1 MPRMVFLSLFLLVSC
16 IEGANQSHML
26 AERSVVE
33 LSAFQSIINQ
43 RDFQSEKDLIHNEDV
58 SIINADYP
66 VEIWLYRNNK
76 YYYDLPNLGSGIGE
90 WSYKN
95 GLLHLENIH
104 HVKTIN
110 FNIEMNY
117 EVFYSK
123 EKELK
128 VFFNDRFGGNS
139 LVLERKN

>member
-43 RDFQSEKDLIHNEDV
+43 RDFQNEKDIIHNEDV

-90 WSYKN
+90 WSYQN

-139 LVLERKN
+139 LLLEQKN